1 MAPFL
6 ARRCGEL
13 SRPGVALVVGLLLGG
28 GWAAGEVAMTD
39 DPAGA
44 LADLSGPEAE
54 SGITLEYL
62 SASVSPGEDFFLY
75 ANQGWLDTTD
85 IPEDQSNYGSF
96 GVLDE
101 LVKENIAAL
110 IAEVSQAADGASRA
124 AQQVGAFYQSH
135 QAVEVRNA
143 LGLGPI
149 QPLLDRVASVQ
160 TLADAAPVAAEL
172 SRLGVPFWV
181 AYYVSPDARQSDRY
195 AVYIQQAGT
204 RLPDRDYYLQ
214 DEARYQQIRDAYRE
228 YMSDLLVLGGFAA
241 EESAAVAAGVLDL
254 ERRLA
259 EAQWT
264 RTQMRDPVKSY
275 NPMEFGD
282 VARQLAALDWQRY
295 AEGVGLPTEGR
306 VIVRQPDFI
315 QQADVILSQ
324 TPPPVLRAWMTVAVI
339 DTFAPYLDQSLE
351 LRHFQFHQQTLAGV
365 AQQKPLWRRGVEL
378 CNAVLGMPVGQLYV
392 ERHFPPEA
400 KARMEQLVEN
410 LKLAFAQ
417 RLERLDWMGQS
428 TRQEALQKL
437 SLITTKIGYPD
448 RWKDYASVEIRPD
461 DLIGNLQRLAS
472 FEHDYELRRLG
483 QPVDRQEWYM
493 SPQTVNAY
501 YSPLQNEIVFPAGI
515 LQPPF
520 FNLKA
525 DDAVNYGAIGA
536 VIGHELSH
544 GFDDSGSQFDGRG
557 NLRNWWSATDREE
570 FQRRSR
576 ALVEQYNQYRPFEDM
591 RINGELTL
599 GENIGD
605 LGGLNIA
612 LSAYQ
617 LSLAGAEP
625 PVLDGFTGEQ
635 RFFLGWSQIWRRK
648 YREQELRRR
657 LLTDPHSPSRYRVI
671 GIVANID
678 AFYAAFGVE
687 PGEAMYIPPEQRV
700 RIW

>member
-1 MAPFL
+1 MAPCL
-6 ARRCGEL
+6 ERRCGEL
-13 SRPGVALVVGLLLGG
+13 ARPAIALSVWLLLGG
-28 GWAAGEVAMTD
+28 VWAAGQAPSIGSPEPSAADVAR
-39 DPAGA
+39 PV
-44 LADLSGPEAE
+44 AE
-54 SGITLEYL
+54 SGIAVEHL
-62 SASVSPGEDFFLY
+62 SATVSPGEDFFLY
-75 ANQGWLDTTD
+75 ANQGWLDTTE
-85 IPEDQSNYGSF
+85 IPDDQSNYGSF

-101 LVKENIAAL
+101 QVKENIAAL

-135 QAVEVRNA
+135 QAVEARDA

-149 QPLLDRVASVQ
+149 QPLLDRVASVRV
-160 TLADAAPVAAEL
+160 LADVAPVAAEL

-214 DEARYQQIRDAYRE
+214 DDVRYQQIRDAYRE
-228 YMSDLLVLGGFAA
+228 YVSDLLVLGGHPDQEAA
-241 EESAAVAAGVLDL
+241 SLAEGVLDL

-259 EAQWT
+259 EVQWT

-275 NPMEFGD
+275 NPMEFSD
-282 VARQLAALDWQRY
+282 VAGQLAELDWQRY

-315 QQADVILSQ
+315 RQVGPILGQ
-324 TPPPVLRAWMTVAVI
+324 TPLPVLRAWMMVAVL

-351 LRHFQFHQQTLAGV
+351 RRHFQFHEQTLAGV

-400 KARMEQLVEN
+400 KARMERLVEN

-417 RLERLDWMGQS
+417 RLEQLEWMGQS

-437 SLITTKIGYPD
+437 ALITTKIGYPD
-448 RWKDYASVEIRPD
+448 RWKDYGSVDIRPD

-472 FEHDYELRRLG
+472 FEHDYELQRLG
-483 QPVDRQEWYM
+483 QPVDRQQWFM

-520 FNLKA
+520 FNLQA

-557 NLRNWWSATDREE
+557 NLRNWWSPTDREE

-576 ALVEQYNQYRPFEDM
+576 ALVEQYNRYQPFEDM

-612 LSAYQ
+612 LSAYR
-617 LSLAGAEP
+617 LSLAGGEAP
-625 PVLDGFTGEQ
+625 RLDGFTGEQ

-671 GIVANID
+671 GIVANMD
-678 AFYAAFGVE
+678 AFYEAFGVE
-687 PGEAMYIPPEQRV
+687 PGDAMYIPPEQRV

>member
-1 MAPFL
+1 MAPSL
-6 ARRCGEL
+6 DRRFAERASLVAVML
-13 SRPGVALVVGLLLGG
+13 SWWLLGG
-28 GWAAGEVAMTD
+28 VSA
-39 DPAGA
+39 
-44 LADLSGPEAE
+44 SGQAPPDTSRAQTVSDRAISAAE

-62 SASVSPGEDFFLY
+62 SESVSPGDDFFLY
-75 ANQGWLDTTD
+75 ANQGWLDTTE

-101 LVKENIAAL
+101 QVKENIAAL

-135 QAVEVRNA
+135 QAVELRDA
-143 LGLGPI
+143 LGLAPI
-149 QPLLDRVASVQ
+149 QPLLDRVATVRA
-160 TLADAAPVAAEL
+160 LADAAPVAAEL

-181 AYYVSPDARQSDRY
+181 GYYVSPDARQSDRY
-195 AVYIQQAGT
+195 TVYIQQAGT

-214 DEARYQQIRDAYRE
+214 DDVRYQQIRDAYRE
-228 YMSDLLVLGGFAA
+228 YVADLLVLAGHAA
-241 EESAAVAAGVLDL
+241 DEAASLADELLDL

-275 NPMEFGD
+275 NPIDFGD
-282 VARQLAALDWQRY
+282 LAGQLVGLDWQRY
-295 AEGVGLPTEGR
+295 AEGVGLPAEGR

-315 QQADVILSQ
+315 QQVDAILSQ
-324 TPPPVLRAWMTVAVI
+324 TPPPVLRAWMMVAVI

-351 LRHFQFHQQTLAGV
+351 LRHFKFHQQTLAGV

-392 ERHFPPEA
+392 ERHFPSEA

-437 SLITTKIGYPD
+437 ALITTKIGYPD
-448 RWKDYASVEIRPD
+448 RWKDYGAVEIEPD

-472 FEHDYELRRLG
+472 FEHDYELQRLG

-520 FNLKA
+520 FNLQA

-544 GFDDSGSQFDGRG
+544 GFDDSGSQYDGRG

-612 LSAYQ
+612 LSAYR
-617 LSLAGAEP
+617 LSLAAAEP
-625 PVLDGFTGEQ
+625 PVLDGVTGEQ

-671 GIVANID
+671 GIVANMD
-678 AFYAAFGVE
+678 AFYEAFGVV
-687 PGEAMYIPPEQRV
+687 PGDAMYIPPEQRV